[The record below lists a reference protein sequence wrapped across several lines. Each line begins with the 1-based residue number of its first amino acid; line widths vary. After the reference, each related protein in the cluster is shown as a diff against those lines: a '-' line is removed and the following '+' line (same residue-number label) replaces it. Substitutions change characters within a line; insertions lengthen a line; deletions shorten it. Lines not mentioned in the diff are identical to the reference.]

1 MLKITK
7 YSIPVVLA
15 GLVIAGHTQ
24 ESDPERKQS
33 CSSSG
38 QQSLQA
44 QQQQQRQQ
52 KLQEE
57 QQQLQKD
64 QQRNQQSLFQPGQ
77 ITDSQLKKQVTEVN
91 KASSFIGMAVKNT
104 QNEDLGKINDLVFD
118 PEKGK
123 ISYAVLSVG
132 GVLGVGD
139 KLVAVPVTSLKPQPG
154 QKHLVLNMQKS
165 QVQSAPGLAQ
175 NNWPDLDAPS
185 LGGAAGSESGS
196 AGASQSDSSSGIS
209 PSSSSPSSSS
219 PSGNSDRSSSSTSQG
234 SPSSTSSG
242 ASQPRTGAS
251 QSQPSTTDQSTS
263 SSDKSSSASP
273 QSSSQ
278 GSSATGTSGTS
289 SSGSNSDASASKS
302 SETDDSTASD
312 IKPDQ
317 GESKKT
323 DDQ

>member
-24 ESDPERKQS
+24 ESDSQRKQS
-33 CSSSG
+33 SSSSG

-154 QKHLVLNMQKS
+154 QKYLVLNMQKS

-175 NNWPDLDAPS
+175 NNWPDLDAPG

-219 PSGNSDRSSSSTSQG
+219 PSGSSDRSSSSTSQG
-234 SPSSTSSG
+234 SPSSTSS
-242 ASQPRTGAS
+242 
-251 QSQPSTTDQSTS
+251 
-263 SSDKSSSASP
+263 
-273 QSSSQ
+273 